1 MIRRPPRST
10 LFPYTTLFRSI
21 LLDGYIA
28 LARLRQAQGDEE
40 GALKT
45 VQEAEWLVSR
55 HNLPSRFVTRLAAY
69 QVRLWLAQGDS
80 EAATRWARDREPA
93 VGELRYLREA
103 EHLALARVLTARSQ
117 PEQAARLLEGL
128 LTTAE
133 KEGRRNSVIEI
144 LVLQA
149 LAFRAQSDEGQAL
162 GVLERAL
169 ELAEP
174 EGYVRTFVDEGAAMA
189 KLLAHARQAYGKRRW
204 KI

>member
-40 GALKT
+40 GALKA

-55 HNLPSRFVTRLAAY
+55 HNLPSRFVARLAAH
-69 QVRLWLAQGDS
+69 QVRLWLAQGNL
-80 EAATRWARDREPA
+80 EAATRWARDREPP

-103 EHLALARVLTARSQ
+103 EHLALARVLTTRSQ
-117 PEQAARLLEGL
+117 PEQAVQLLERL

-149 LAFRAQSDEGQAL
+149 LAFRAQSDEDRKSTRL
-162 GVLERAL
+162 NSS
-169 ELAEP
+169 
-174 EGYVRTFVDEGAAMA
+174 
-189 KLLAHARQAYGKRRW
+189 HANISY
-204 KI
+204 